1 MFWKPTLQLFL
12 GKVWP
17 VHSSLTLTWESS
29 KRSVTKKLFNNMVLK
44 AFPKTIPWNH
54 KKQKIYHFSGPL
66 FWYAITHTQVWWN
79 CTQAYLHKQHL
90 IFPNFY
96 KKLGW
101 NLKKFLSQ
109 QQNSTYNDTNLSIDC
124 QTSRI
129 SQKCLNRFY
138 RNSDKY
144 FDTLYIVYPF
154 LLPFIKIV
162 GLV

>member
-1 MFWKPTLQLFL
+1 MSLKSYLIIWYSRLFQKPY
-12 GKVWP
+12 P
-17 VHSSLTLTWESS
+17 EI
-29 KRSVTKKLFNNMVLK
+29 TKN
-44 AFPKTIPWNH
+44 
-54 KKQKIYHFSGPL
+54 KKYTTFQDLYFGMPSP
-66 FWYAITHTQVWWN
+66 THRFFWWN

-138 RNSDKY
+138 RNSDIY
-144 FDTLYIVYPF
+144 FDIFWYILYCIFFLAPIHQDRKLNIINGMTLLSV
-154 LLPFIKIV
+154 L
-162 GLV
+162 